1 MQNHHQVNPNS
12 RENEVKLMST
22 KHVNHL
28 ANEKSPYL
36 LQHAHNPID
45 WYPWGE
51 EAFSKAKAEDKPIFF
66 SCGYSTCHWCH
77 VMERESF
84 ENKDV
89 AALLN
94 NYFVAVKVDR
104 EERPDV
110 DHIYM
115 EVCQAVTG
123 QGGWP
128 LTIVMT
134 PDKKP
139 FFAGTYL
146 PTHAKWGR
154 SGLLEVLAML
164 KEQWDQNRDKIEE
177 IGENLV
183 QSLQQRTARFGQGK
197 LSQNTLER
205 SFSQLLGDF
214 DPTYGGFGPAPKFP
228 TPHNLLFLM
237 RYWRRSGDKKAIAM
251 VVKTL
256 DGMGRGGIYDHL
268 GYGFARY
275 STDNKWLAPHF
286 EKMLYDNA
294 LLCYAYI
301 EAYQCTGD
309 PDFSRIS
316 EEIIVYVLRD
326 ILSPGGAFYSAED
339 ADSEGVEGKF
349 YVWSRQEIM
358 ALLGPEL
365 GELFA
370 DVYDVTPSGNFEGQN
385 ILNLIN
391 HDLCDYA
398 VKHNL
403 DINQLES
410 KMAEARI
417 KLYEARKAR
426 IHPFKDDK
434 ILTAWNGLMI
444 AALAKVGRVLQR
456 KEYIQAAERAT
467 EFIFAKLTAEDG
479 RRLLARYRDGDAAYL
494 GYIDDYAFML
504 WGLLEVYES
513 TFNPKYLRQAL
524 VVSKDLQQLFW
535 DNDNSGFYF
544 TGNDSEALLM
554 RQKEIYDGAMPS
566 GNSVAALA
574 LLKLG
579 RLTDN
584 NEYVAMVEAMINCF
598 GGEIDHYPRAYTF
611 FLLALDYYL
620 SAPSQIVVAGEN
632 TDPVVQAMLVLAGRN
647 FMPETTVVYNDP
659 AYQADICELVPGA
672 AGQQAVDGLA
682 TSYVCEN
689 FACRQPVHTVEDLAR
704 MLEQQS
710 IKR

>member
-1 MQNHHQVNPNS
+1 
-12 RENEVKLMST
+12 MST

-51 EAFSKAKAEDKPIFF
+51 EAFSKAREEDKPIFF

-84 ENKDV
+84 EDEEV

-94 NYFVAVKVDR
+94 HYFVSIKVDR

-115 EVCQAVTG
+115 AVCQAVTG

-134 PDKKP
+134 PEKKP

-146 PTHAKWGR
+146 PKHAMYGR
-154 SGLLEVLAML
+154 PGLLEVLSML

-177 IGENLV
+177 IGEKLA
-183 QSLQQRTARFGQGK
+183 QSLKPRPVKPEKGQ
-197 LSQNTLER
+197 LSQTTLER
-205 SFSQLLGDF
+205 AFSQLLNDF

-237 RYWRRSGDKKAIAM
+237 RYWKRTGDKKAIAM

-256 DGMGRGGIYDHL
+256 DAMGRGGIYDHL

-286 EKMLYDNA
+286 EKMLYDNS
-294 LLCYAYI
+294 LLCYAYV

-309 PDFSRIS
+309 PDFARIA
-316 EEIIVYVLRD
+316 EEIIAYVMRD
-326 ILSPGGAFYSAED
+326 MTSPGSAFYSAED

-349 YVWSRQEIM
+349 YVWSRQEII
-358 ALLGPEL
+358 ALLGEKE

-370 DVYDVTPSGNFEGQN
+370 DVYNITQTGNFEGGES
-385 ILNLIN
+385 IVNLIDQ
-391 HDLCDYA
+391 DLYDYA
-398 VKHNL
+398 ARHNL
-403 DINQLES
+403 DINELEA
-410 KMAEARI
+410 KMAEARE
-417 KLYEARKAR
+417 KLYQVREQR

-444 AALAKVGRVLQR
+444 AALAKAGRVLQR
-456 KEYIQAAERAT
+456 ADYTQAAERAI

-479 RRLLARYRDGDAAYL
+479 KRLLARYRDGDAAYL
-494 GYIDDYAFML
+494 GYVDDYAFMV
-504 WGLLEVYES
+504 WGLLEVYET

-524 VVSKDLQQLFW
+524 HLSQDLKELFW
-535 DNDNSGFYF
+535 DKENGGFYF
-544 TGNDSEALLM
+544 TGNDGEELLM
-554 RQKEIYDGAMPS
+554 RQKEIYDGAIPS

-579 RLTDN
+579 RLTEN
-584 NEYVAMVEAMINCF
+584 NEYTSMAEAMFSCF
-598 GGEIDHYPRAYTF
+598 SSEIAHYPRAYTY

-620 SAPSQIVVAGEN
+620 SAPSHIVIAGERE
-632 TDPVVQAMLVLAGRN
+632 DPHVQAMLALAGRS
-647 FMPETTVVYNDP
+647 FMPETTLVYNDP
-659 AYQADICELVPGA
+659 AHQTDNWELIPVA
-672 AGQQAVDGLA
+672 AGQEAVRGQATA
-682 TSYVCEN
+682 YICEN
-689 FACRQPVHTVEDLAR
+689 FACQQPVHTIEDFTR
-704 MLEQQS
+704 VIHKQGVG
-710 IKR
+710 K

>member
-1 MQNHHQVNPNS
+1 MTV
-12 RENEVKLMST
+12 

-51 EAFSKAKAEDKPIFF
+51 AAFAKAREEDKPVFF

-84 ENKDV
+84 EDETV

-115 EVCQAVTG
+115 AVCQAVTG

-146 PTHAKWGR
+146 PKHAMYGR
-154 SGLLEVLAML
+154 PGLLEVLSML

-177 IGENLV
+177 IGEKLAH
-183 QSLQQRTARFGQGK
+183 SLQHRPAQVEPGQ
-197 LSQNTLER
+197 LSVETLEQAVA
-205 SFSQLLGDF
+205 QLLSDF
-214 DPTYGGFGPAPKFP
+214 DPNYGGFGPAPKFP

-237 RYWRRSGDKKAIAM
+237 RHWRRTGDKKAIAM

-256 DGMGRGGIYDHL
+256 DAMSRGGIYDHL

-294 LLCYAYI
+294 LLCYAYV

-309 PDFSRIS
+309 PDFARIA
-316 EEIIVYVLRD
+316 EEIITYVMRD
-326 ILSPGGAFYSAED
+326 MTSPGGAFYSAED

-349 YVWSRQEIM
+349 YVWKLAEIT
-358 ALLGPEL
+358 AVLGPEL
-365 GELFA
+365 GQLFA
-370 DVYDVTPSGNFEGQN
+370 DVYDVTAAGNFEGEN
-385 ILNLIN
+385 ILNLIEQ
-391 HDLCDYA
+391 DLYDYA
-398 VKHNL
+398 ARHSL
-403 DINQLES
+403 DINELEA
-410 KMAEARI
+410 KLADARAR
-417 KLYEARKAR
+417 LYQEREQR
-426 IHPFKDDK
+426 VHPFKDDK

-444 AALAKVGRVLQR
+444 AALAKAGRVLQR
-456 KEYIQAAERAT
+456 EEYAKAAERAIN
-467 EFIFAKLTAEDG
+467 FIFAKLTAEDG
-479 RRLLARYRDGDAAYL
+479 KRLLARYREGNAAYL
-494 GYIDDYAFML
+494 GYVDDYAFML
-504 WGLLEVYES
+504 WGLLEVYET
-513 TFNPKYLRQAL
+513 TFNPKYLRQAIAL
-524 VVSKDLQQLFW
+524 SADLKELFW
-535 DNDNSGFYF
+535 DQENGGFYF
-544 TGNDSEALLM
+544 TGNDGEELLM

-574 LLKLG
+574 LLRLG
-579 RLTDN
+579 RLTEN
-584 NEYVAMVEAMINCF
+584 AEYIGMAEKLFSCF
-598 GGEIDHYPRAYTF
+598 SSEISRYPRAYTY

-620 SAPSQIVVAGEN
+620 TPPSHIVIAGAKQ
-632 TDPVVQAMLVLAGRN
+632 DPNVQAMLALAGQS
-647 FMPETTVVYNDP
+647 FMPATTVVYNDP
-659 AYQADICELVPGA
+659 DYQADNWELVPVA
-672 AGQQAVDGLA
+672 AGQGAVNGQATG
-682 TSYVCEN
+682 YICEN
-689 FACRQPVHTVEDLAR
+689 FACRKPVHTVEEFKQVLPRAK
-704 MLEQQS
+704 LEE
-710 IKR
+710 

>member
-1 MQNHHQVNPNS
+1 MTV
-12 RENEVKLMST
+12 

-51 EAFSKAKAEDKPIFF
+51 AVFAKAKEEDKPVFF

-84 ENKDV
+84 EDETV

-115 EVCQAVTG
+115 AVCQAVTG

-146 PTHAKWGR
+146 PKHAMYGR
-154 SGLLEVLAML
+154 PGLLEVLSML

-177 IGENLV
+177 IGEKLA
-183 QSLQQRTARFGQGK
+183 QSLRHRPVQVEPGQ
-197 LSQNTLER
+197 LSVETLEQAVA
-205 SFSQLLGDF
+205 QLLSDF
-214 DPTYGGFGPAPKFP
+214 DPNYGGFGPAPKFP

-237 RYWRRSGDKKAIAM
+237 RHWRRTGDKKAIAM

-256 DGMGRGGIYDHL
+256 DAMSRGGIYDHL

-275 STDNKWLAPHF
+275 STDNRWLAPHF

-294 LLCYAYI
+294 LLCYAYV

-309 PDFSRIS
+309 PDFARIA
-316 EEIIVYVLRD
+316 EEIIAYVMRD
-326 ILSPGGAFYSAED
+326 MTNPGGAFYSAED

-349 YVWSRQEIM
+349 YVWKLAEIT
-358 ALLGPEL
+358 AVLGPEL
-365 GELFA
+365 GQLFA
-370 DVYDVTPSGNFEGQN
+370 DVYDVTADGNFEGEN
-385 ILNLIN
+385 ILNLIEQ
-391 HDLCDYA
+391 DLYDYA
-398 VKHNL
+398 ARHSL
-403 DINQLES
+403 DISELDA
-410 KMAEARI
+410 KLAVARV
-417 KLYEARKAR
+417 KLYQAREQR
-426 IHPFKDDK
+426 VHPFKDDK

-444 AALAKVGRVLQR
+444 AALAKAGRVLQR
-456 KEYIQAAERAT
+456 EEYAKVAERAID
-467 EFIFAKLTAEDG
+467 FIFAKLTAEDG
-479 RRLLARYRDGDAAYL
+479 KRLLARYREGNAAYL
-494 GYIDDYAFML
+494 GYVDDYAFML
-504 WGLLEVYES
+504 WGLLEVYET
-513 TFNPKYLRQAL
+513 TFNPKYLRQAIAL
-524 VVSKDLQQLFW
+524 SADLKELFW
-535 DNDNSGFYF
+535 DQENGGFYF
-544 TGNDSEALLM
+544 TGNDGEELLM
-554 RQKEIYDGAMPS
+554 RQKEIYDGAMPA

-574 LLKLG
+574 LLRLG
-579 RLTDN
+579 RLTEN
-584 NEYVAMVEAMINCF
+584 AEYISMAEKLFSCF
-598 GGEIDHYPRAYTF
+598 SSEISRYPRAYTY

-620 SAPSQIVVAGEN
+620 TPPSHIVIAGEKA
-632 TDPVVQAMLVLAGRN
+632 DPNVQAMLALAGQS
-647 FMPETTVVYNDP
+647 FMPATTVVYNDP
-659 AYQADICELVPGA
+659 DYQADNWELVPVA
-672 AGQQAVDGLA
+672 AGQGAVNGQATG
-682 TSYVCEN
+682 YICEN
-689 FACRQPVHTVEDLAR
+689 FACRKPVHTVEEFKQVLPR
-704 MLEQQS
+704 QNLEE
-710 IKR
+710 

>member
-1 MQNHHQVNPNS
+1 
-12 RENEVKLMST
+12 MST
-22 KHVNHL
+22 KHINHL

-51 EAFSKAKAEDKPIFF
+51 AAFAKAKAEDKPIFF

-84 ENKDV
+84 EDPDV

-104 EERPDV
+104 EERPDI

-115 EVCQAVTG
+115 AVCQAVTG

-128 LTIVMT
+128 LTVVMT

-146 PTHAKWGR
+146 PKHAKWGR
-154 SGLLEVLAML
+154 PGLMEVLSML

-177 IGENLV
+177 IGEKLA
-183 QSLQQRTARFGQGK
+183 QSLQRRPERQATGQ
-197 LSQNTLER
+197 LSQATLER
-205 SFSQLLGDF
+205 AFSQLLNDF
-214 DPTYGGFGPAPKFP
+214 DPAYGGFGAAPKFP

-237 RYWRRSGDKKAIAM
+237 RYWRRTGDKKAIAM

-256 DGMGRGGIYDHL
+256 DAMSRGGIYDHL

-301 EAYQCTGD
+301 EAYQCTND
-309 PDFSRIS
+309 PDFARIAR
-316 EEIIVYVLRD
+316 EIISYVMRD
-326 ILSPGGAFYSAED
+326 MTSPGGAFYSAED

-349 YVWSRQEIM
+349 YVWSRQEIIEI
-358 ALLGPEL
+358 LGPEL

-370 DVYDVTPSGNFEGQN
+370 DVYNVTPEGNFEAGAS
-385 ILNLIN
+385 ILNLISQ
-391 HDLCDYA
+391 DLYDYA
-398 VKHNL
+398 AKHNL
-403 DINQLES
+403 DINQLET
-410 KMAEARI
+410 KMV
-417 KLYEARKAR
+417 EARKKLYQVREQR

-444 AALAKVGRVLQR
+444 AALAKAARVLQQE
-456 KEYIQAAERAT
+456 EYAKVAERAL
-467 EFIFAKLTAEDG
+467 EFIFSKLTAEDG
-479 RRLLARYRDGDAAYL
+479 KRLLARYRDGQAAYL
-494 GYIDDYAFML
+494 GYVDDYAFLL
-504 WGLLEVYES
+504 WGLLEVYET
-513 TFNPKYLRQAL
+513 TFNPKYLRQAMDI
-524 VVSKDLQQLFW
+524 SKELTQLFW
-535 DNDNSGFYF
+535 DKEHGGFFF
-544 TGNDSEALLM
+544 TGNDAEELLL
-554 RQKEIYDGAMPS
+554 RPKEIYDGAIPS

-574 LLKLG
+574 LLKLA
-579 RLTDN
+579 RLTED
-584 NEYVAMVEAMINCF
+584 NEYITMVENMFSCF
-598 GGEIDHYPRAYTF
+598 SREVQHYPRAYTY

-620 SAPSQIVVAGEN
+620 SAPSHIVFAGQRE
-632 TDPVVQAMLVLAGRN
+632 DPEVQAMLALAGGK
-647 FMPETTVVYNDP
+647 FMPETTVIYNDP
-659 AYQADICELVPGA
+659 EYQSENRELIPIA
-672 AGQQAVDGLA
+672 AGQEAIGGRA
-682 TSYVCEN
+682 TAYICEN
-689 FACRQPVHTVEDLAR
+689 FACQRPVHTIEE
-704 MLEQQS
+704 LEQILTKQRS
-710 IKR
+710 EIMR

>member
-1 MQNHHQVNPNS
+1 
-12 RENEVKLMST
+12 MST

-51 EAFSKAKAEDKPIFF
+51 AAFTKAKEEDKPIFF

-84 ENKDV
+84 EDDEV

-94 NYFVAVKVDR
+94 NYFVSIKVDR

-115 EVCQAVTG
+115 AVCQAVTG

-146 PTHAKWGR
+146 PKHAMWGR
-154 SGLLEVLAML
+154 PGLLEVLSML

-177 IGENLV
+177 IGEKLA
-183 QSLQQRTARFGQGK
+183 QSLKQQPVKTEKGQ
-197 LSQNTLER
+197 LSQTTLE
-205 SFSQLLGDF
+205 SAFSQLLSDF
-214 DPTYGGFGPAPKFP
+214 DPTYGGFGTAPKFP

-256 DGMGRGGIYDHL
+256 DAMSRGGIYDHL

-294 LLCYAYI
+294 LLCYAYV

-309 PDFSRIS
+309 PDFARVA
-316 EEIIVYVLRD
+316 EEIITYIMRD
-326 ILSPGGAFYSAED
+326 MTSPGGAFYSAED

-349 YVWSRQEIM
+349 YVWTPQEII
-358 ALLGPEL
+358 ALLGTEL
-365 GELFA
+365 GELFT
-370 DVYDVTPSGNFEGQN
+370 DVYNITPNGNFEHGES
-385 ILNLIN
+385 IVNLIQ
-391 HDLCDYA
+391 HDLYDYA
-398 VKHNL
+398 AKHNL
-403 DINQLES
+403 DINELEA
-410 KMAEARI
+410 KMAEARE
-417 KLYEARKAR
+417 KLYQAREQR
-426 IHPFKDDK
+426 VHPFKDDK

-444 AALAKVGRVLQR
+444 AALAKAGRVLQR
-456 KEYIQAAERAT
+456 EDYTQAAEQAA

-479 RRLLARYRDGDAAYL
+479 KRLLARYREGNAAYL
-494 GYIDDYAFML
+494 GYVDDYAFML
-504 WGLLEVYES
+504 WGLLEVYET
-513 TFNPKYLRQAL
+513 TFAPKYLRQAIAL
-524 VVSKDLQQLFW
+524 SKDLKQLFW
-535 DNDNSGFYF
+535 DMENGGFYF
-544 TGNDSEALLM
+544 TGNDGEELLL
-554 RQKEIYDGAMPS
+554 RQKEIYDGAIPS
-566 GNSVAALA
+566 GNSVAALV

-579 RLTDN
+579 RLTEN
-584 NEYVAMVEAMINCF
+584 AEYTAMVEDMFKYFSA
-598 GGEIDHYPRAYTF
+598 EISHYPRAYTY

-620 SAPSQIVVAGEN
+620 TPPSHIVIAGEKE
-632 TDPVVQAMLVLAGRN
+632 DPNVQAMLALAGQS
-647 FMPETTVVYNDP
+647 FMPETTVIYNNP
-659 AYQADICELVPGA
+659 VYQADNWELVPVA
-672 AGQQAVDGLA
+672 AGQGAISGRA
-682 TSYVCEN
+682 TGYICEN
-689 FACRQPVHTVEDLAR
+689 FTCQRPVQTVEEFKQVL
-704 MLEQQS
+704 
-710 IKR
+710 IKRD

>member
-1 MQNHHQVNPNS
+1 VT
-12 RENEVKLMST
+12 V

-51 EAFSKAKAEDKPIFF
+51 AAFAKAREEDKPIFF

-84 ENKDV
+84 EDTTV

-94 NYFVAVKVDR
+94 NYFVAIKVDR

-115 EVCQAVTG
+115 AVCQAVTG

-146 PTHAKWGR
+146 PKHAMYGR
-154 SGLLEVLAML
+154 PGLLEVLSML
-164 KEQWDQNRDKIEE
+164 KEQWDQNRDRIEE
-177 IGENLV
+177 IGEKLA
-183 QSLQQRTARFGQGK
+183 QSLKNQPAKLEKGQ
-197 LSQNTLER
+197 LSAETLEQAVA
-205 SFSQLLGDF
+205 QLLSDF

-256 DGMGRGGIYDHL
+256 DAMSRGGIYDHL

-275 STDNKWLAPHF
+275 STDNRWLAPHF

-294 LLCYAYI
+294 LLCYAYV

-309 PDFSRIS
+309 PDFARIA
-316 EEIIVYVLRD
+316 EEIITYVMRD
-326 ILSPGGAFYSAED
+326 MTSPGGAFYSAED

-349 YVWSRQEIM
+349 YVWKLQEIM
-358 ALLGPEL
+358 ALLGSEL

-370 DVYDVTPSGNFEGQN
+370 DVYNVTPGGNFEGEN
-385 ILNLIN
+385 ILNLIDS
-391 HDLCDYA
+391 DLYEYA
-398 VKHNL
+398 AQHNL
-403 DINQLES
+403 DINDLEA
-410 KMAEARI
+410 KMAEARD
-417 KLYEARKAR
+417 KLYQDREQRV
-426 IHPFKDDK
+426 HPFKDDK

-444 AALAKVGRVLQR
+444 AALAKAGRVLQR
-456 KEYIQAAERAT
+456 DDYAQAAARAID
-467 EFIFAKLTAEDG
+467 FIFAKLTAEDG
-479 RRLLARYRDGDAAYL
+479 KRLLARYREGNAAYL
-494 GYIDDYAFML
+494 GYVDDYAFML
-504 WGLLEVYES
+504 WGLLEVYET
-513 TFNPKYLRQAL
+513 TFNPKYLRQAIA
-524 VVSKDLQQLFW
+524 VSADLKQLFW
-535 DNDNSGFYF
+535 DMENGGFYF
-544 TGNDSEALLM
+544 TGNDGEELLM
-554 RQKEIYDGAMPS
+554 RQKEIYDGAIPS

-574 LLKLG
+574 LLRLG
-579 RLTDN
+579 RLTEN
-584 NEYVAMVEAMINCF
+584 AEYIGLVEEMF
-598 GGEIDHYPRAYTF
+598 SYFSSEISRYPRAYTY

-620 SAPSQIVVAGEN
+620 TPPSHIVIAGEKE
-632 TDPVVQAMLVLAGRN
+632 DPDVQAMLALAGQS

-659 AYQADICELVPGA
+659 VYQTDNWELVPVA
-672 AGQQAVDGLA
+672 AGQGAVNGRA
-682 TSYVCEN
+682 TGYICEN
-689 FACRQPVHTVEDLAR
+689 FACQRPVHTIEDFKRGLAR
-704 MLEQQS
+704 QS
-710 IKR
+710 IDQ

>member
-1 MQNHHQVNPNS
+1 
-12 RENEVKLMST
+12 MST

-51 EAFSKAKAEDKPIFF
+51 DAFAKAKAEDKPIFF

-84 ENKDV
+84 EDEEV

-94 NYFVAVKVDR
+94 NYFVAIKVDR

-115 EVCQAVTG
+115 TVCQAVTG

-146 PTHAKWGR
+146 PKHAMWGR
-154 SGLLEVLAML
+154 PGLLEVLSML
-164 KEQWDQNRDKIEE
+164 KEQWDQNREKIEE
-177 IGENLV
+177 IGEKLS
-183 QSLQQRTARFGQGK
+183 QSLQQSVVKPKAGE
-197 LSQNTLER
+197 LSAATLEQA
-205 SFSQLLGDF
+205 FTQLLNDF

-237 RYWRRSGDKKAIAM
+237 RYWRRTGDKKAIAM
-251 VVKTL
+251 VIKTL
-256 DGMGRGGIYDHL
+256 DAMSRGGIYDHL
-268 GYGFARY
+268 GFGFARY

-294 LLCYAYI
+294 LLCYAYV

-309 PDFSRIS
+309 PDFARIA
-316 EEIIVYVLRD
+316 EEIITYVLRD
-326 ILSPGGAFYSAED
+326 MTNEGGAFYSAED

-349 YVWSRQEIM
+349 YVWSRQEILN
-358 ALLGPEL
+358 LLGPEL
-365 GELFA
+365 GELVA
-370 DVYDVTPSGNFEGQN
+370 DVYDVTHVGNFEGGAN

-391 HDLCDYA
+391 QDLYDYA
-398 VKHNL
+398 AKNNL
-403 DINQLES
+403 DITELEA
-410 KMAEARI
+410 KMAKARER
-417 KLYEARKAR
+417 LYQVREQR

-444 AALAKVGRVLQR
+444 AAMAKAARVLQR
-456 KEYIQAAERAT
+456 DDYARAAERAV
-467 EFIFAKLTAEDG
+467 EFVLAKLTAADG
-479 RRLLARYRDGDAAYL
+479 KRLLARYRDGDAAYK
-494 GYIDDYAFML
+494 GYVDDYAFL
-504 WGLLEVYES
+504 IWGLLEVYET

-524 VVSKDLQQLFW
+524 HISKDLKELFW
-535 DNDNSGFYF
+535 DDEHGGFYF
-544 TGNDSEALLM
+544 TGSDGEELLL
-554 RQKEIYDGAMPS
+554 RPKEIYDGAMPS

-574 LLKLG
+574 LLKLA

-584 NEYVAMVEAMINCF
+584 NEYQAMAEAMFTCF
-598 GGEIDHYPRAYTF
+598 GAAVAHYPRAYTH

-620 SAPSQIVVAGEN
+620 TAPRHIVIAGAKV
-632 TDPVVQAMLVLAGRN
+632 DAAVQSMLALATRS
-647 FMPETTVVYNDP
+647 FMPETTVIYNDP
-659 AYQADICELVPGA
+659 DYQEDLRELLPTMAEQA
-672 AGQQAVDGLA
+672 AVGGRA
-682 TSYVCEN
+682 TGYICEN
-689 FACRQPVHTVEDLAR
+689 FACQRPVQT
-704 MLEQQS
+704 LEEFKQS
-710 IKR
+710 LGNLGIEGFAVTQSNNKQ